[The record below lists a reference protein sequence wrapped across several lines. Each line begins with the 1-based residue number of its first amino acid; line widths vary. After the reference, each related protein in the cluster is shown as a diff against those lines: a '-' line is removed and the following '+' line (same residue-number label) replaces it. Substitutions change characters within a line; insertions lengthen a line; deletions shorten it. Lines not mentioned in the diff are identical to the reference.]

1 MKKFEKKSAGPLER
15 LRLKSGIYAASFT
28 VLAILL
34 AVLLNLIVR
43 AVPAKYTEFDL
54 SEAGLYS
61 LSDSSKEIARSLTQD
76 VNIYYLAET
85 GSEDAILTKL
95 LDRYASESS
104 HIRWERKDPAV
115 YPTFAA
121 QYGVQSAENGSLI
134 LVSGEKSVVLEASDL
149 YDYDY
154 SDYYATG
161 SYSVTF
167 GGENK
172 LTAAIYRVTSGE
184 TLHTYYT
191 TNHGEQALTDT
202 LIDALEGQNLAV
214 SPLDLLTDAIP
225 DDCDLLI
232 VNTPQQDFAAAGRS
246 RG

>member
-1 MKKFEKKSAGPLER
+1 MGAV
-15 LRLKSGIYAASFT
+15 A

-154 SDYYATG
+154 SDYYTAGT
-161 SYSVTF
+161 YSVTYTVTDGNNLNMR
-167 GGENK
+167 GGPGTDYDK
-172 LTAAIYRVTSGE
+172 IGQVPASTGVTALGTNEDGSWVVVNYNG
-184 TLHTYYT
+184 TYGWLKT
-191 TNHGEQALTDT
+191 EFLNG
-202 LIDALEGQNLAV
+202 
-214 SPLDLLTDAIP
+214 
-225 DDCDLLI
+225 
-232 VNTPQQDFAAAGRS
+232 
-246 RG
+246 

>member
-61 LSDSSKEIARSLTQD
+61 LSDSSKEIARGLTQD

-95 LDRYASESS
+95 LDL
-104 HIRWERKDPAV
+104 
-115 YPTFAA
+115 
-121 QYGVQSAENGSLI
+121 SLI
-134 LVSGEKSVVLEASDL
+134 HISEP
-149 YDYDY
+149 
-154 SDYYATG
+154 T
-161 SYSVTF
+161 
-167 GGENK
+167 
-172 LTAAIYRVTSGE
+172 R
-184 TLHTYYT
+184 
-191 TNHGEQALTDT
+191 
-202 LIDALEGQNLAV
+202 
-214 SPLDLLTDAIP
+214 
-225 DDCDLLI
+225 
-232 VNTPQQDFAAAGRS
+232 RS
-246 RG
+246 